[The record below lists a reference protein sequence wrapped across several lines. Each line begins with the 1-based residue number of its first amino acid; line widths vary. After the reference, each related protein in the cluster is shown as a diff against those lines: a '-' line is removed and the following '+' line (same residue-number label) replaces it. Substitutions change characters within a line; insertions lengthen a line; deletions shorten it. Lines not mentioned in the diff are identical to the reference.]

1 MPGDQHC
8 STPKKKIFYNKNIR
22 LESVH
27 NAIEQ
32 GKTVASSIIGE
43 KISYN
48 QVPWFWSDQFDI
60 KLQIAG
66 LSEGSDEIIKRSY
79 KNNISF
85 WYYTNNKLTA
95 VDAFNDP
102 TSYFIGKRL
111 IDEGKSISKEVIRN
125 INVNLKDFL
134 LNK

>member
-1 MPGDQHC
+1 MG
-8 STPKKKIFYNKNIR
+8 KNVEYNIR
-22 LESVH
+22 
-27 NAIEQ
+27 
-32 GKTVASSIIGE
+32 
-43 KISYN
+43 
-48 QVPWFWSDQFDI
+48 PWFWSDQFDI

-79 KNNISF
+79 KNCISF

-111 IDEGKSISKEVIRN
+111 LDDGKSISKEVVSDIN
-125 INVNLKDFL
+125 INLKDFL